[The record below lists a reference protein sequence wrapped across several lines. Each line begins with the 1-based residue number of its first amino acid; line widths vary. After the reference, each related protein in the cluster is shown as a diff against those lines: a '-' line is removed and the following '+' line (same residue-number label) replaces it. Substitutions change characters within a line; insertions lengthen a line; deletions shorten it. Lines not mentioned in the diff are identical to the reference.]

1 MRLDRHRPCGGVSL
15 CEHCARCNL
24 TSTRSMMLSPAF
36 ARLFFLF
43 IAVHPQPALPPGWL
57 TVVVPLRTLRV
68 NVKERDFSDR
78 PN

>member
-1 MRLDRHRPCGGVSL
+1 
-15 CEHCARCNL
+15 
-24 TSTRSMMLSPAF
+24 MMLSPAF